1 MKKSRLP
8 EEQIIFASKQAES
21 DMSVPD
27 VYCKLGI
34 SDATFK
40 AWCKRYGETYPS
52 KLNHMRQRQEENL
65 LLKRLVADLGLDK
78 AMQQDVLAKK
88 S

>member
-34 SDATFK
+34 SDATF
-40 AWCKRYGETYPS
+40 
-52 KLNHMRQRQEENL
+52 
-65 LLKRLVADLGLDK
+65 
-78 AMQQDVLAKK
+78 
-88 S
+88 

>member
-1 MKKSRLP
+1 
-8 EEQIIFASKQAES
+8 
-21 DMSVPD
+21 
-27 VYCKLGI
+27 
-34 SDATFK
+34 
-40 AWCKRYGETYPS
+40 
-52 KLNHMRQRQEENL
+52 MRQRQEENL